1 MKVLYFC
8 HYHLLRMKKSLAYF
22 FLTLALVLLFG
33 HTLLPHN
40 HAESVVAKCEI
51 RNNSE
56 ISIFEVL
63 KFSLTHNLGAN
74 HLEDYNEFRSDKFS
88 FSDDVYPAFIPT
100 IVEPKLVRLEP
111 ELSFI
116 PERPE
121 TSPGLFYTTFT
132 LRGPPLRA

>member
-1 MKVLYFC
+1 
-8 HYHLLRMKKSLAYF
+8 MKKGLAHF

-40 HAESVVAKCEI
+40 HAEPVVAKCEI
-51 RNNSE
+51 RNKSE

-74 HLEDYNEFRSDKFS
+74 HLEDYNKFRSDTIS
-88 FSDDVYPAFIPT
+88 FSDDEYPAYIPA

-111 ELSFI
+111 ELAFM
-116 PERPE
+116 PEMPDSSR
-121 TSPGLFYTTFT
+121 GLFYTTFT
-132 LRGPPLRA
+132 LRGPPLNA